1 MDQGSMLEGFPDDI
15 SQRMDDMIPTLRRQ
29 KIVDLLQGNEVLFL
43 TDLVAAMGIS
53 ESTVRRDLK
62 ELAHSGEIELLRGG
76 GVRLHRENVEM
87 NIDAKL
93 LLNKE
98 EKDRIARYAAGLIY
112 PGDIIF
118 LDPSSVNYL
127 LIDYI
132 TAERVTVVTN
142 SVAHMN
148 KLIKAD
154 INCIMIGGQIKK
166 NTSSCVGAMAERM
179 LGQLRF
185 SKSFLGANG
194 MTVEMGMT
202 NHDPNEQSIKRLALE
217 HSVSTYFLIDSSKYG
232 VVAMC
237 KVADIGECMIIT
249 DRRRKE
255 LDALD
260 NVIYAEEELK

>member
-1 MDQGSMLEGFPDDI
+1 
-15 SQRMDDMIPTLRRQ
+15 MIPTLRRQ

-43 TDLVAAMGIS
+43 ADLVAAMGIS

-76 GVRLHRENVEM
+76 GVRLHHENVEM
-87 NIDAKL
+87 NIDVKL
-93 LLNKE
+93 QLCRE

-132 TAERVTVVTN
+132 AAERVTVVTN
-142 SVAHMN
+142 SIAN
-148 KLIKAD
+148 ISKLLKAD
-154 INCIMIGGQIKK
+154 INCIMVGGQIKK
-166 NTSSCVGAMAERM
+166 NTSSCVGPLAEQTMGR
-179 LGQLRF
+179 LRF

-194 MTVEMGMT
+194 MSMEMGIT
-202 NHDPNEQSIKRLALE
+202 NHDPNEQSIKRLAIE

-237 KVADIGECMIIT
+237 KVADIGESMIVT

-260 NVIYAEEELK
+260 NVIYVEDEIK